1 MDSGTLACRVAG
13 ILLLLYAQPLT
24 KIASLKYSA
33 VVSIDGETRIM
44 LGVEPIPVPLPFAA
58 MLNTLLT
65 ARRNLR
71 TAGGSGPANPW
82 LFPGVSAGHHLTAQ
96 RIMRRLRM
104 LGINLRGARNTALQ
118 TMVSEVPPPLVAEL
132 LGYTYNSTQRH
143 ADIAAQSW
151 AQYSS
156 ARPKPKAA
164 TSAAGDV
171 VVIRVGPSTSS
182 QVGPRPWAP

>member
-1 MDSGTLACRVAG
+1 
-13 ILLLLYAQPLT
+13 
-24 KIASLKYSA
+24 
-33 VVSIDGETRIM
+33 M

-156 ARPKPKAA
+156 ARPKPK
-164 TSAAGDV
+164 SCDV
-171 VVIRVGPSTSS
+171 RS
-182 QVGPRPWAP
+182 R